1 MELNVER
8 LAETVVIA
16 PGGRIET
23 ISARDFRHTV
33 EDLLTPSDRHVVL
46 DLGGLP
52 RISSAGLRALLLCA
66 RAVRDRGIRMTVCGL
81 NEHTR
86 EVVRLTGLDQL
97 LTVVDRREDAL

>member
-1 MELNVER
+1 MELKVER

-16 PGGRIET
+16 PEGRIET
-23 ISARDFRHTV
+23 ISARDFLFMV
-33 EDLLTPSDRHVVL
+33 EDVLVPSDRHVVL

-66 RAVRDRGIRMTVCGL
+66 RAIHDRELKMTVCGL

-86 EVVRLTGLDQL
+86 DVVRLTGLDQL
-97 LTVVDRREDAL
+97 LTVVDRREDAV